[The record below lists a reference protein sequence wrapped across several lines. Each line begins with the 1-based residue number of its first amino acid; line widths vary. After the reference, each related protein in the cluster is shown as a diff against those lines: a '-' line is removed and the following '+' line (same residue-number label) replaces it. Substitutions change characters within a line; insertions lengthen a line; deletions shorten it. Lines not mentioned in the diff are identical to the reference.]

1 VTARNTRCLT
11 WGEMRRS
18 GETLRGEDGRW
29 VGHISFADY
38 VTLCGRDDYNP
49 TEACRYLDAVLR
61 VRTVGVCRS
70 CWTRF
75 RADVAKMNAECWTPA
90 SNDGGEPS

>member
-1 VTARNTRCLT
+1 MTARNTRCLT

-49 TEACRYLDAVLR
+49 TDAGRYLDASLR
-61 VRTVGVCRS
+61 VRPVGVCRS
-70 CWTRF
+70 CWPRF
-75 RADVAKMNAECWTPA
+75 RADVAKSDA
-90 SNDGGEPS
+90 GEPS